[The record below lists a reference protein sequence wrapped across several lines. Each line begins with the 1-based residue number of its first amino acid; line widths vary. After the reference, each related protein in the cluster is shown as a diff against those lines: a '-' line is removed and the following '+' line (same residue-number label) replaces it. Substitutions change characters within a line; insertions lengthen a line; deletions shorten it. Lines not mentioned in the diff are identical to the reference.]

1 MIQALVLLIWTA
13 LFLITVYI
21 SWIKISIHIKVYL
34 LIFYN
39 AVYLTGVFLVFL
51 Y

>member
-13 LFLITVYI
+13 IFLITVYI
-21 SWIKISIHIKVYL
+21 SWIKMTLHIKVYL

-51 Y
+51 F